1 MFLKEK
7 PKNIGLRWLL
17 IMVWDTI
24 CMFGVVVLTFSRFSS
39 LNEWLIIFI
48 MLWVIAFSILIALK
62 YNSMVLKTSNQC

>member
-24 CMFGVVVLTFSRFSS
+24 CMFGGAVLTFSS
-39 LNEWLIIFI
+39 LNGWLIIFI